1 MAAAGSILLT
11 TAPAQAQPPVVSD
24 DDRSPCT
31 TGEGNSDDLTARDWA
46 GDFIGLGEAHRFNQ
60 GANDDGVPVTI
71 AVIDSGVSAERT
83 DLFGSRVKAGWD
95 AWDAEGDGTCDA
107 FYHGTAVA
115 GIAAG
120 AAQGEQFVGV
130 APEADILPLRAFKGD
145 EGADANSANMVA
157 GLIEYAVDQGADV
170 INVSIALPDTTAL
183 KAAVDYAIASNV
195 VVVAATGNENLY
207 MDDPSVKADPE
218 KAKFYPANYP
228 EVIAVGAHNRD
239 GNFYLKTN
247 YGENIDL
254 IAPGD
259 QVIVPLAGGGWMEDN
274 GTSFATPYVAGAAA
288 LLKAEF
294 GDEASPAWIEHR
306 LRTTALHP
314 PNDFNIYQGYGVL
327 NVGKAVSTPV
337 SPGEDITA
345 TSFDDEVTDG
355 ESPSVDV
362 PEGEPSSIA
371 AIDVDYDP
379 LAFEKTVAWASVGG
393 ALVLITLVLVLR
405 TIIPKGR
412 KRGWR
417 PGSRRPEK
425 AAPSQEVEGTA

>member
-1 MAAAGSILLT
+1 MPAAAE
-11 TAPAQAQPPVVSD
+11 PFQATGD
-24 DDRSPCT
+24 DISPCQ
-31 TGEGNSDDLTARDWA
+31 TGEGNTQNLTARDWA
-46 GDFIGLGEAHRFNQ
+46 GDFIGLDEAHRFNQ
-60 GANDDGVPVTI
+60 GENADGEPVTI
-71 AVIDSGVSAERT
+71 AVIDSGVSAERE
-83 DLFGSRVKAGWD
+83 DLFGTRVKSGWD
-95 AWDAEGDGTCDA
+95 AWDPESDGTCDA

-130 APEADILPLRAFKGD
+130 APEAEILPLRAFKGD
-145 EGADANSANMVA
+145 EGADASSSDLVA
-157 GLIEYAVDQGADV
+157 SLIDYAVEQGADV
-170 INVSIALPDTTAL
+170 INVSIALPDTASLKTA
-183 KAAVDYAIASNV
+183 VENAIAANV

-207 MDDPSVKADPE
+207 MDDPAVLADPE

-228 EVIAVGAHNRD
+228 DVIAVGAHNKD

-259 QVIVPLAGGGWMEDN
+259 NVIVPLAGGGWMADN
-274 GTSFATPYVAGAAA
+274 GTSFATPYVSGAAA

-306 LRTTALHP
+306 LTTTALHP

-337 SPGEDITA
+337 SPGEDVTA
-345 TSFDDEVTDG
+345 TSFADDPADD
-355 ESPSVDV
+355 PSAEV
-362 PEGEPSSIA
+362 PEAEPSSIA

-393 ALVLITLVLVLR
+393 AIVLITLVLVLR

-425 AAPSQEVEGTA
+425 PAPSKELEGAA